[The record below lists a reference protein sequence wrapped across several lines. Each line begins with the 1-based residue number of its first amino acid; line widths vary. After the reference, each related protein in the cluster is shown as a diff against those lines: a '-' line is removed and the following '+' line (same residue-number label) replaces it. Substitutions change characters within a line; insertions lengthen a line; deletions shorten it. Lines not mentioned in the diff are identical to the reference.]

1 MVQDTILG
9 KSFGNFF
16 VELKRRILVMSLIV
30 IRYESFLM
38 IYIDRYLP
46 VGRQE

>member
-16 VELKRRILVMSLIV
+16 VELKRRILVMSLIG
-30 IRYESFLM
+30 SCM
-38 IYIDRYLP
+38 ISCGLFQRKMSACDKDN
-46 VGRQE
+46 

>member
-16 VELKRRILVMSLIV
+16 VELKRRIFIMSLIGLAMA
-30 IRYESFLM
+30 RG
-38 IYIDRYLP
+38 
-46 VGRQE
+46 GRF